1 MLSLRP
7 CPQVLT
13 CESQSVWLYLTLV
26 LSPRRDASYTWLSR
40 WTSICAKC
48 NLSCMTRPIGTCAS
62 WDSRSDFSLFEMGF
76 ELQLREILHRLPT
89 TRHNLLFSATL
100 PTSLAEFAKAGLNNP
115 AFIRLDTEHRISPDL
130 ELAFLSVK
138 PGEKEAALLVVLREA
153 IGIRNAG
160 AISDDSP
167 RAIIFASTKHHVEY
181 LSTLLRAAN
190 YRTSYIYG
198 SLDQVA
204 RQQQLRHFREGE
216 TEVLVVTDVA
226 ARGLDI
232 PTMGH
237 VINFDFPSGV
247 RVFVHRV
254 GRTARAGQK
263 GHAWTLVTRD
273 DLPYLHDLETF
284 LERSITSDASAF
296 GTVPR
301 DSLEATSEYIHHSL
315 EISEPQ
321 LAALR
326 TVMKRGQAM
335 FERSRSKA
343 SREGYRALKADKNV
357 LNRTTPH
364 PSFQSGDTDSGVG
377 EKRAN
382 LLAAIQEYNPHETI
396 FEVGARGGQQT
407 TAVVMKQ
414 RRVALARSQARKRQH
429 ETLVDDTVQDEN
441 ADGVCQVMGG
451 KLTRI

>member
-1 MLSLRP
+1 
-7 CPQVLT
+7 
-13 CESQSVWLYLTLV
+13 
-26 LSPRRDASYTWLSR
+26 
-40 WTSICAKC
+40 
-48 NLSCMTRPIGTCAS
+48 
-62 WDSRSDFSLFEMGF
+62 MGF
-76 ELQLREILHRLPT
+76 ELQLREILHRLPS

-138 PGEKEAALLVVLREA
+138 PDEKDAALLVLLREA
-153 IGIRNAG
+153 IGIPTASAATDR
-160 AISDDSP
+160 SP
-167 RAIIFASTKHHVEY
+167 RAILFASTKHHVEY
-181 LSTLLRAAN
+181 ISTLLRAAN
-190 YRTSYIYG
+190 FRTSYIYG

-204 RQQQLRHFREGE
+204 RQQQLRHFRDGNA
-216 TEVLVVTDVA
+216 EVLVVTDVA

-237 VINFDFPSGV
+237 VINFDFPAGV

-273 DLPYLHDLETF
+273 DLPYVHDLETF
-284 LERSITSDASAF
+284 LERPIISDRQTF
-296 GTVPR
+296 GTVPQ

-315 EISEPQ
+315 ETSEPQ
-321 LAALR
+321 LATLR
-326 TVMKRGQAM
+326 SVMKRGQAM

-343 SREGYRALKADKNV
+343 SRDGYRAVKADKHV
-357 LNRTTPH
+357 LTRTASH
-364 PSFQSGDTDSGVG
+364 PAFGNDHSNDGDSGT
-377 EKRAN
+377 RAD
-382 LLAAIQEYNPHETI
+382 LLAAIQQYNPQETI

-414 RRVALARSQARKRQH
+414 RRLALARSQARKKQH
-429 ETLVDDTVQDEN
+429 VASDEDAKGDNVDEV
-441 ADGVCQVMGG
+441 
-451 KLTRI
+451 

>member
-1 MLSLRP
+1 
-7 CPQVLT
+7 
-13 CESQSVWLYLTLV
+13 
-26 LSPRRDASYTWLSR
+26 
-40 WTSICAKC
+40 
-48 NLSCMTRPIGTCAS
+48 
-62 WDSRSDFSLFEMGF
+62 MGF

-100 PTSLAEFAKAGLNNP
+100 PTSLAEFAKAGLVNP
-115 AFIRLDTEHRISPDL
+115 AFIRLDTDHRISPDL

-138 PGEKEAALLVVLREA
+138 PDEKEAALLVLLREA
-153 IGIRNAG
+153 IGIPTANAVAG
-160 AISDDSP
+160 ECP

-181 LSTLLRAAN
+181 ISTMLRAAGF
-190 YRTSYIYG
+190 RTSYIYG

-204 RQQQLRHFREGE
+204 RQQQLRHFRDGD

-263 GHAWTLVTRD
+263 GHAWTIVTRD

-284 LERSITSDASAF
+284 LERSITSDAKAF

-301 DSLEATSEYIHHSL
+301 DSLEATVEYIHHSL
-315 EISEPQ
+315 ETSEPQ

-326 TVMKRGQAM
+326 SVMKRGQAM

-343 SREGYRALKADKNV
+343 SREGYRALKVDKHV
-357 LNRTTPH
+357 LSRAEPH
-364 PSFQSGDTDSGVG
+364 PAFGGTASGVG
-377 EKRAN
+377 ESRAT
-382 LLAAIQEYNPHETI
+382 LLAAIQDYNPHETI

-414 RRVALARSQARKRQH
+414 RRLALARSQARRRERAVEEQPG
-429 ETLVDDTVQDEN
+429 QDEN
-441 ADGVCQVMGG
+441 VEEVRRLHRHRLMIRHANQGPPS
-451 KLTRI
+451 LTGIPTSLCLMRMWRRTE